1 MNEEL
6 MSNPNF
12 IEAATLVAEIL
23 MKYKNREES
32 SDSSFCII
40 RHLENFFHSI
50 YNNISCC
57 CTADKNSG
65 GFLWTMLIFIPVY
78 LLQCR

>member
-40 RHLENFFHSI
+40 RHLVFSLHSI
-50 YNNISCC
+50 YNYISYC
-57 CTADKNSG
+57 CTADKNGG

-78 LLQCR
+78 QLQCR